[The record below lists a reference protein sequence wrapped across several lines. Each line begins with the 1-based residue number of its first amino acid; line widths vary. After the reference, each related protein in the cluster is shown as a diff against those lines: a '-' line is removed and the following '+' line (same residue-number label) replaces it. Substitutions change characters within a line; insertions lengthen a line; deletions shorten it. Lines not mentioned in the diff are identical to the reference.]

1 MKGAAATTVMQCI
14 SCTLSSKG
22 TWSSPIFCAPL
33 AAESPF
39 LLPAPP
45 AGVMQ
50 STCAAGQGG
59 FAQQQM
65 HEAWQAYLDFEMRNP
80 QRLEA
85 AALAARVLHAYEQAL
100 MVLLHYPEV
109 RQPAAGQVVLKFYSA
124 GCA

>member
-1 MKGAAATTVMQCI
+1 MMQSMHLLHTWQQGHPAGTPVLCLLGCSLPIPADGA
-14 SCTLSSKG
+14 
-22 TWSSPIFCAPL
+22 
-33 AAESPF
+33 
-39 LLPAPP
+39 P
-45 AGVMQ
+45 AGVLQNVMP
-50 STCAAGQGG
+50 STRAAGQGG

-109 RQPAAGQVVLKFYSA
+109 RQPAAEQVVLKLYSS

>member
-1 MKGAAATTVMQCI
+1 MQ
-14 SCTLSSKG
+14 
-22 TWSSPIFCAPL
+22 F
-33 AAESPF
+33 
-39 LLPAPP
+39 
-45 AGVMQ
+45 
-50 STCAAGQGG
+50 TCATGQGG

-109 RQPAAGQVVLKFYSA
+109 REPAASQVVLLLKWHST
-124 GCA
+124 GCLCFCLRCL

>member
-1 MKGAAATTVMQCI
+1 MHLLHAWQQGRQAWPLVWCLLGCSLHVPADK
-14 SCTLSSKG
+14 TL
-22 TWSSPIFCAPL
+22 
-33 AAESPF
+33 
-39 LLPAPP
+39 

-50 STCAAGQGG
+50 SICAAGQGG

-109 RQPAAGQVVLKFYSA
+109 RQPAAGRW
-124 GCA
+124 C